1 MESVRL
7 AANYR
12 QNRSNRQPANNS
24 DRLKNRITCAYTK
37 AERAAIEWL
46 NRTPPVENLPEKFA
60 ALRGRARREIAKV
73 IDAATLAELVGLHAE
88 LLASRNLGTKD

>member
-1 MESVRL
+1 MESIRL
-7 AANYR
+7 ATNYR
-12 QNRSNRQPANNS
+12 QNRPNRQPANNS

-60 ALRGRARREIAKV
+60 ELRGKARREIAKV
-73 IDAATLAELVGLHAE
+73 IDAKTLAELVSLHGK
-88 LLASRNLGTKD
+88 LLESRNVGTKD